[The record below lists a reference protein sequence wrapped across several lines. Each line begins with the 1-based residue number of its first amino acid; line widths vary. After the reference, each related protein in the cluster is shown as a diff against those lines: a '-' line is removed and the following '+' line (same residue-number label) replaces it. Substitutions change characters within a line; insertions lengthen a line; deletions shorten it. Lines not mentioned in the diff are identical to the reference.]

1 MTSAE
6 EPSTPSTEAGDD
18 TKAPEN
24 VQATQAAESTVSTI
38 DELLRRH
45 EQGPDHGAPQVP
57 TPVPSLHLAVV
68 TCMDARIK
76 VFDVFGLRHGE
87 IHILRNAGGIVTDD
101 VIRSLAISQR
111 KLATREIVIMQHTS
125 CGMSLITED
134 GFRDELEADT
144 GLRPTWSVEAFTDVE
159 ASVRQSVARVRHSP
173 FLTLT
178 TQVRGFVYDVHT
190 AKIHEVT

>member
-1 MTSAE
+1 MS
-6 EPSTPSTEAGDD
+6 
-18 TKAPEN
+18 N
-24 VQATQAAESTVSTI
+24 I

-45 EQGPDHGAPQVP
+45 EQGLDHGAPDVP
-57 TPVPSLHLAVV
+57 TAVPALHVAVV

-76 VFDVFGLRHGE
+76 VFDVFGLKHGE

-111 KLATREIVIMQHTS
+111 KLKTREIVIMQHTS
-125 CGMSLITED
+125 CGMMTITED
-134 GFRDELEADT
+134 GFRDELQADT

-159 ASVRQSVARVRHSP
+159 KSVRQSVARVRLSP

-178 TQVRGFVYDVHT
+178 TEVRGFVYDVHS

>member
-1 MTSAE
+1 MS
-6 EPSTPSTEAGDD
+6 
-18 TKAPEN
+18 N
-24 VQATQAAESTVSTI
+24 I

-45 EQGPDHGAPQVP
+45 EQGPDHGAPGVP
-57 TPVPSLHLAVV
+57 TPVPGLHLTVV

-76 VFDVFGLRHGE
+76 VFDVFGLKHGE

-111 KLATREIVIMQHTS
+111 KLKTREIVIMQHTS
-125 CGMSLITED
+125 CGMMTITED
-134 GFRDELEADT
+134 GFRDELQADT

-159 ASVRQSVARVRHSP
+159 ESVRQSVARVRLSP
-173 FLTLT
+173 FLALT
-178 TQVRGFVYDVHT
+178 TEVRGFVYDVHT